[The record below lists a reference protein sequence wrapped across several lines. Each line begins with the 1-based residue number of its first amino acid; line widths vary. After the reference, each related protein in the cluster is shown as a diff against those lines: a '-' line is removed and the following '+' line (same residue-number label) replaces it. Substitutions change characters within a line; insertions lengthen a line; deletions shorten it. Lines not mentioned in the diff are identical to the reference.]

1 MSSSP
6 TARND
11 RAPPPAKAP
20 AVIRYNKLLNRLK
33 PRSAVWRTTLVIAIV
48 LLVTQY
54 LSIAFFW
61 SNLYVPQ
68 MRQHAHYSAVQIRQL
83 RAAALA
89 PREDPEARR
98 QEARVRDSTGIVIV
112 RAPGDFPTVIDKPIV
127 EIFTDKYEEQLRQE
141 LNEPV
146 QVFFKFKP
154 VPVAW
159 IHVPSIEG
167 GWVREPLLFF
177 AQYNPFIVIA
187 WVIGVPLLALV
198 AILILVRQLNRPLKR
213 LQLAALRVGKG
224 QHATLLDTQS
234 GSTEI
239 RAVNRA
245 FNQMTR
251 EIQQSARERAFMLA
265 GISHDLRTPLTRL
278 RLTAELMKDREIA
291 EGMVLDIEEMDA
303 ILDQFIAYM
312 RDGSDE
318 PVVTA
323 NLNPLIAEIVAQ
335 VSQHAAITFEAADLP
350 DMPMKRLS
358 LKRMLDN
365 LVSNGLRYG
374 GAPLHLRTA
383 HHADTQSV
391 TLTVR
396 DHGPGIDEQE
406 LPSLLQPFVRGDSAR
421 TSQGSGLGL
430 AIVARIVKMHNG
442 RLDIRN
448 HEEGGLLVTVTLP
461 LNRRPGKA

>member
-1 MSSSP
+1 
-6 TARND
+6 
-11 RAPPPAKAP
+11 
-20 AVIRYNKLLNRLK
+20 VIRFNKLLNRLK
-33 PRSAVWRTTLVIAIV
+33 PRSAAWRTTLVIGIV
-48 LLVTQY
+48 VVTGQY

-61 SNLYVPQ
+61 SNLYLPEL
-68 MRQHAHYSAVQIRQL
+68 RQHAHYTAIQL
-83 RAAALA
+83 RLLRNAEQQA
-89 PREDPEARR
+89 PRNAQALEVSNW
-98 QEARVRDSTGIVIV
+98 VRDASGIEIV
-112 RAPGDFPTVIDKPIV
+112 RDPKQFPNITDKPFA
-127 EIFTDKYEEQLRQE
+127 EIFTDVFERQLRQE

-146 QVFFKFKP
+146 EVYFKFKP

-159 IHVPSIEG
+159 IYVPSMKDV
-167 GWVREPLLFF
+167 WVREPLLFF
-177 AQYNPFIVIA
+177 AQYNPFIIIA
-187 WVIGVPLLALV
+187 WVIGVPLLAIT
-198 AILILVRQLNRPLKR
+198 AIVVLVRQLNRPLKR

-224 QHATLLDTQS
+224 QHSTQLDTQS
-234 GSTEI
+234 GPMEI

-251 EIQQSARERAFMLA
+251 EIQQAAKERAFMLA

-278 RLTAELMKDREIA
+278 RLTAELMKDRESA
-291 EGMVLDIEEMDA
+291 EGMVLDIEDMDA

-318 PVVTA
+318 AVETA
-323 NLNPLIAEIVAQ
+323 NLNLLISEIVAQ
-335 VSQHAAITFEAADLP
+335 VSHHAEVEFIKDELP

-374 GAPLHLRTA
+374 GAPLHIRTEHNTA
-383 HHADTQSV
+383 EKTV

-396 DHGPGIDEQE
+396 DHGPGIDEKE
-406 LPSLLQPFVRGDSAR
+406 LPSLLQPFVRGETAR

-442 RLDIRN
+442 KLDIQN
-448 HEEGGLLVTVTLP
+448 HPEGGLLARIVLP

>member
-1 MSSSP
+1 
-6 TARND
+6 
-11 RAPPPAKAP
+11 
-20 AVIRYNKLLNRLK
+20 VIRFNKLLNRLK
-33 PRSAVWRTTLVIAIV
+33 PRSAVWRTTLVISIV
-48 LLVTQY
+48 LVVTQF

-61 SNLYVPQ
+61 TNLYVPEL
-68 MRQHAHYSAVQIRQL
+68 RQHAHYTAIQIRLL
-83 RAAALA
+83 RSATL
-89 PREDPEARR
+89 
-98 QEARVRDSTGIVIV
+98 
-112 RAPGDFPTVIDKPIV
+112 APGDSGEGRDMLNWVRETSGMEIVRNPAEFPTVVEKPFV
-127 EIFTDKYEEQLRQE
+127 EIFTDRYERQLGEE

-146 QVFFKFKP
+146 RVYFKFKP

-167 GWVREPLLFF
+167 GWVREPLMFF
-177 AQYNPFIVIA
+177 AQYNPGIIIA
-187 WVIGVPLLALV
+187 WIIGVPLLALV

-224 QHATLLDTQS
+224 QHATQLDTQS

-251 EIQQSARERAFMLA
+251 EIQQAAKERTFMLA

-278 RLTAELMKDREIA
+278 RLTAELMKDREVA

-323 NLNPLIAEIVAQ
+323 NLNGLIEEIVAQ
-335 VSQHAAITFEAADLP
+335 VSAHAEVSFEAGELP

-374 GAPLHLRTA
+374 GAPLHLRTVLV
-383 HHADTQSV
+383 ADRQEV
-391 TLTVR
+391 ELTVR
-396 DHGPGIDEQE
+396 DHGPGVDEKDI
-406 LPSLLQPFVRGDSAR
+406 PSLLQPFVRGESAR

-430 AIVARIVKMHNG
+430 AIVARIVKMHHG
-442 RLDIRN
+442 RLEIRN
-448 HEEGGLLVTVTLP
+448 HPEGGLVATITLP
-461 LNRRPGKA
+461 LNRRPGRA

>member
-1 MSSSP
+1 MFLYR

-11 RAPPPAKAP
+11 AVNQSVQGV
-20 AVIRYNKLLNRLK
+20 AVIRLNKLFNRLK
-33 PRSAVWRTTLVIAIV
+33 PRSAAWRTTLVISIV
-48 LLVTQY
+48 LIVSQY

-61 SNLYVPQ
+61 INLYVPE
-68 MRQHAHYSAVQIRQL
+68 MRQHAHYSAIQIRLL
-83 RAAALA
+83 RTAALA
-89 PREDPEARR
+89 AAKDPDALHLRSWVRETTGVEVVGNPREIP
-98 QEARVRDSTGIVIV
+98 VFV
-112 RAPGDFPTVIDKPIV
+112 DKPLV
-127 EIFTDKYEEQLRQE
+127 QIFTDKYEQQLSQE

-146 QVFFKFKP
+146 QVYFKFKP

-159 IHVPSIEG
+159 IQVPSIKE

-177 AQYNPFIVIA
+177 AQYNPFIIIA
-187 WVIGVPLLALV
+187 WVIGVPLMALLAIV
-198 AILILVRQLNRPLKR
+198 ILVRQLNRPLKR

-224 QHATLLDTQS
+224 QHSTLLDTQS

-251 EIQQSARERAFMLA
+251 EIQQATRERTFMLA

-278 RLTAELMKDREIA
+278 RLTAELMQDRDVA
-291 EGMVLDIEEMDA
+291 EGMVLDVEEMDA

-318 PVVTA
+318 PVVVG
-323 NLNPLIAEIVAQ
+323 NLNQIISEIMAQTSNHAEM
-335 VSQHAAITFEAADLP
+335 HFEAADVP

-374 GAPLHLRTA
+374 GAPLHLQTTLLPEQ
-383 HHADTQSV
+383 HSV
-391 TLTVR
+391 QVTVR
-396 DHGPGIDEQE
+396 DHGPGIDEKE
-406 LPSLLQPFVRGDSAR
+406 LPSLLQPFVRGESAR

-430 AIVARIVKMHNG
+430 AIVSRIVKMHNG

-448 HEEGGLLVTVTLP
+448 HPEGGLVVTITLP